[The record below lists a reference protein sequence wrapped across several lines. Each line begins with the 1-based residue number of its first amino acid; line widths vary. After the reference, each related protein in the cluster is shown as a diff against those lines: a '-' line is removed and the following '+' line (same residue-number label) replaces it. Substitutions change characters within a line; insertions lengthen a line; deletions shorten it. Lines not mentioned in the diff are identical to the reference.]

1 MARAG
6 INKALVQ
13 RARDALLARG
23 LSPSI
28 EAVRAELGHTGSKT
42 TILRYLRELDV
53 AEPHPPQVNLSE
65 ELQALLQSLAE
76 RLANEAQATVAAD
89 RARLE
94 RQQAAYQQ
102 QRAVEAARF
111 EQLQVAH
118 TTEMEAHRQLRLREV
133 QLTGQLQLSE
143 GERRRLEEACRQ
155 QLQLLEERA
164 TTIHSLES
172 KHQQARESLEHFRQ
186 QHQLQRQEEL
196 QRHDQ
201 QLSQLQAEVRGLR
214 EQLAVR
220 QEELTQLYRDL
231 ERSTGAQGFQQQ
243 QLRQLERELNAA
255 QQHLAAEKR
264 IINQAHQQEE
274 IMASE
279 ITLLREKSRSYLL
292 AHRHD
297 QRLLRAQAQQLAR
310 LQGLVEL
317 GSSDSPIPQ

>member
-13 RARDALLARG
+13 RARDTLLARG

-76 RLANEAQATVAAD
+76 RLANEAQAAVAVD

-102 QRAVEAARF
+102 QRAVEGARF

-118 TTEMEAHRQLRLREV
+118 TAEMEAHRQLRLREV
-133 QLTGQLQLSE
+133 QLTGQLQLAE

-164 TTIHSLES
+164 TTIHSLET

-201 QLSQLQAEVRGLR
+201 QLSQLQGEVRGLR

-220 QEELTQLYRDL
+220 QEELTQLFRDL
-231 ERSTGAQGFQQQ
+231 ERSTSSQGHQQHQ
-243 QLRQLERELNAA
+243 FRQLEREWKAV
-255 QQHLAAEKR
+255 QQQLAAEKLLMD
-264 IINQAHQQEE
+264 QAHQQEE
-274 IMASE
+274 KMASE
-279 ITLLREKSRSYLL
+279 ITLLREKSRHYLL

-297 QRLLRAQAQQLAR
+297 QRLLRVQAQQLAR
-310 LQGLVEL
+310 LQGLLEL
-317 GSSDSPIPQ
+317 GSHNEPNLQ

>member
-23 LSPSI
+23 MTPSI

-76 RLANEAQATVAAD
+76 RLANEAQATVAVD

-118 TTEMEAHRQLRLREV
+118 TAEMEAHRQLRMREV
-133 QLTGQLQLSE
+133 QLNGQLQLAE
-143 GERRRLEEACRQ
+143 GERQRLEEASRQ

-164 TTIHSLES
+164 TSIQSLEA

-186 QHQLQRQEEL
+186 QHQRQRQDEL
-196 QRHDQ
+196 HRHDQ
-201 QLSQLQAEVRGLR
+201 QLSQLQAEARGLR

-231 ERSTGAQGFQQQ
+231 ERSTSTQGYQQQ
-243 QLRQLERELNAA
+243 QLRQLERELNSA
-255 QQHLAAEKR
+255 QQQLAAEKLLM
-264 IINQAHQQEE
+264 NQAHQQEE
-274 IMASE
+274 TMASE

-297 QRLLRAQAQQLAR
+297 QRLLRVQAQQLAR
-310 LQGLVEL
+310 LQGLLEP
-317 GSSDSPIPQ
+317 GSPDGPMSQ

>member
-76 RLANEAQATVAAD
+76 RLANEAQATVAVD

-118 TTEMEAHRQLRLREV
+118 TAEMEAHRLLRLREV
-133 QLTGQLQLSE
+133 QLTGQLQLAE
-143 GERRRLEEACRQ
+143 GERKRLEEACRQ

-164 TTIHSLES
+164 TTIQLRIPRHLDTQPTLIWTLVPRALG
-172 KHQQARESLEHFRQ
+172 HLIHVHLDRQ
-186 QHQLQRQEEL
+186 
-196 QRHDQ
+196 
-201 QLSQLQAEVRGLR
+201 S
-214 EQLAVR
+214 
-220 QEELTQLYRDL
+220 
-231 ERSTGAQGFQQQ
+231 ERSDA
-243 QLRQLERELNAA
+243 
-255 QQHLAAEKR
+255 
-264 IINQAHQQEE
+264 
-274 IMASE
+274 
-279 ITLLREKSRSYLL
+279 
-292 AHRHD
+292 
-297 QRLLRAQAQQLAR
+297 
-310 LQGLVEL
+310 GLHC
-317 GSSDSPIPQ
+317 

>member
-23 LSPSI
+23 LTPSI

-76 RLANEAQATVAAD
+76 RLADEAQATVAVD

-118 TTEMEAHRQLRLREV
+118 TAEMEAHRQLRMREV
-133 QLTGQLQLSE
+133 QLNGQLQLAE
-143 GERRRLEEACRQ
+143 GERQRLEEASRQ

-164 TTIHSLES
+164 TSIQSLEA

-186 QHQLQRQEEL
+186 QHQRQRQDEL
-196 QRHDQ
+196 HRHDQ
-201 QLSQLQAEVRGLR
+201 QLSQLQAEARGLR

-231 ERSTGAQGFQQQ
+231 ERSTSTQGYQQQ
-243 QLRQLERELNAA
+243 QLRQLERELNSA
-255 QQHLAAEKR
+255 QQQLAAEKLLM
-264 IINQAHQQEE
+264 NQAHQQEE
-274 IMASE
+274 TMASE

-297 QRLLRAQAQQLAR
+297 QRLLRVQAQQLAR
-310 LQGLVEL
+310 LQGLLEP
-317 GSSDSPIPQ
+317 GSPDGPMSQ